1 MCFRQKTHFKSDT
14 SLPKKLT
21 MLDVNMKLE
30 KTVNKPAITVI
41 VNKKKAEKQEI
52 HYLSIVDSIVEF
64 RDDGNCANAND

>member
-64 RDDGNCANAND
+64 RDDGSCANAND